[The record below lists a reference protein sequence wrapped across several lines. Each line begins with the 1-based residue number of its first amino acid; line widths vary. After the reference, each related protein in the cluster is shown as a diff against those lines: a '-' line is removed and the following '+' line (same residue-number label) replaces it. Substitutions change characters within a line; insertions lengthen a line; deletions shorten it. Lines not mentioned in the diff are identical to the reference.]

1 MSIFEVDTKKEAFN
15 LVHDPTK
22 LLSLLYSKYGDIEED
37 FNDLYTNQ
45 ILYNKS
51 SHFNIIFKEYLI
63 SDFIEEFL
71 KRFYSFDESL
81 VRIPKLSEYY
91 KNYHKFFCQPF
102 FIDFKFSS
110 LMHTYGD
117 NKAEIFYKNNY
128 ENKLSESKENKNK
141 NSSSSLESIDNI
153 TNNKTI
159 FDKKTRNVIDN
170 NINKITMTLDSSRTA
185 LNKSEQLCSKRS
197 VNSFKKIVDEF
208 INYKKNRKKN
218 FIINNKEIYSKNY
231 NNNKKHIINKT
242 INDLNKN
249 NILND
254 KKINEKSSN

>member
-37 FNDLYTNQ
+37 FNDLYINQ

-91 KNYHKFFCQPF
+91 KNYHLFFCQPF
-102 FIDFKFSS
+102 FTDFKFSS

-141 NSSSSLESIDNI
+141 NSSSSFESIDNI

-159 FDKKTRNVIDN
+159 FDKRTRNVIDN

-185 LNKSEQLCSKRS
+185 LNKSEQLYSKRS
-197 VNSFKKIVDEF
+197 VNSFKKIVDEI
-208 INYKKNRKKN
+208 INYKKNKKRT
-218 FIINNKEIYSKNY
+218 FIINNIYY
-231 NNNKKHIINKT
+231 
-242 INDLNKN
+242 
-249 NILND
+249 
-254 KKINEKSSN
+254 